1 VTAFKL
7 VKWRLSIWWRL
18 HLRVL
23 DGEWIIQVQCI
34 RKMWISTK
42 LTVVMSCQQ
51 MSLNLTW
58 MLLRQPRYHDN
69 AAAADSVS
77 VAAADGGCPR
87 QRRC

>member
-18 HLRVL
+18 HLHVL

-42 LTVVMSCQQ
+42 L
-51 MSLNLTW
+51 
-58 MLLRQPRYHDN
+58 
-69 AAAADSVS
+69 
-77 VAAADGGCPR
+77 
-87 QRRC
+87 